1 MLGRNVAMK
10 GLPYFTVGKVVKG
23 FGRGSKDLGI
33 PTANFPDEVVNGL
46 PEEIHTGVYYGW
58 AKLDNGPVHKMVMS
72 IGWNPYFRNVKKSME
87 THILNDFGTDFYGSQ
102 LKVCLTGYIRPE
114 MDFRTLAIDIEVD
127 FIFTDDLI
135 STIKHDID
143 TADRQLETAAMKIF
157 KDHSFFQ
164 PESKEDKIVNGDTSH

>member
-1 MLGRNVAMK
+1 MK

-33 PTANFPDEVVNGL
+33 PTANFPDEVVNSL

-58 AKLDNGPVHKMVMS
+58 AKVDNGPVYKMVTS
-72 IGWNPYFRNVKKSME
+72 IGWNPYFRNIKKSME
-87 THILNDFGTDFYGSQ
+87 THILNEFETDFYGSQ
-102 LKVCLTGYIRPE
+102 LRVCLTCYIRPE
-114 MDFRTLAIDIEVD
+114 MDFRTL
-127 FIFTDDLI
+127 DDLI
-135 STIKHDID
+135 CTIKNDID

-164 PESKEDKIVNGDTSH
+164 SESKEDKIVNGDISH